1 MIFKNYRP
9 VSNSPFLEKLTE
21 RIVLK
26 RLNNHMTHNN
36 HHIPNQFGYK
46 KSHSTESLLVRIVND
61 ILIATDKNSAT
72 ILLLLDLSAAFDTVD
87 HIKLL
92 SVLRNELGI
101 CGSAYAWFKSYICGR
116 TQKVKIGDDYSED
129 VLIEFGVPQGSV
141 LGPILFNIYIRSL
154 YKHING
160 TGFNIEGFADDH
172 QIFRHFLPI
181 FQLTVLLDRVNQC
194 FDVVQKWMNEYF
206 LKLNSDKTNIILFSP
221 SKYLQ

>member
-1 MIFKNYRP
+1 MIKDDSLDSEILKNYRP
-9 VSNSPFLEKLTE
+9 VSNLPFLEKLTE

-116 TQKVKIGDDYSED
+116 TQQVKIGDDYSAD

-154 YKHING
+154 YKHIKD
-160 TGFNIEGFADDH
+160 TGFNVEGFADG
-172 QIFRHFLPI
+172 
-181 FQLTVLLDRVNQC
+181 
-194 FDVVQKWMNEYF
+194 
-206 LKLNSDKTNIILFSP
+206 
-221 SKYLQ
+221 